1 MASFFEEYQ
10 KEADDIRHQSFV
22 DWRERVLRVED
33 LSTCR
38 KAPNAEQEQA
48 ENAEWLKTYNG
59 WAHENPQG
67 HLKRLKKELDRE
79 YFCIMNKVPYEP
91 SFIGGL
97 PGYWEYRK
105 ENLEIAFHNNRQRL
119 PNE

>member
-1 MASFFEEYQ
+1 
-10 KEADDIRHQSFV
+10 
-22 DWRERVLRVED
+22 
-33 LSTCR
+33 
-38 KAPNAEQEQA
+38 
-48 ENAEWLKTYNG
+48 
-59 WAHENPQG
+59 
-67 HLKRLKKELDRE
+67 
-79 YFCIMNKVPYEP
+79 MNKVPYEP

>member
-10 KEADDIRHQSFV
+10 KEADDMRHQSFV

-33 LSTCR
+33 MSDGR
-38 KAPNAEQEQA
+38 KSFDPEQEQA
-48 ENAEWLKTYNG
+48 ENVEWLKTYNG

-67 HLKRLKKELDRE
+67 HFKRLKKELDRE
-79 YFCIMNKVPYEP
+79 YFCIMNKLPYEP